1 MTDLI
6 ERARA
11 IADDLGSGHEIQT
24 VSELI
29 ARVEK
34 LEAAMTSA
42 LTELTSFHGLSIDPW
57 RAANYLRNALA
68 ATEQENDSRGTCPYT
83 HKPCTCIDPLRD
95 KMCPQLAATE
105 HGESDG

>member
-34 LEAAMTSA
+34 LEA
-42 LTELTSFHGLSIDPW
+42 ELKAEKLYTDRMRKHVLDADTGSERLQARVEDAKFIIRGLLYGPFTYKAE
-57 RAANYLRNALA
+57 RRGYKFLA
-68 ATEQENDSRGTCPYT
+68 ATEQGDE
-83 HKPCTCIDPLRD
+83 
-95 KMCPQLAATE
+95 
-105 HGESDG
+105 